1 MFKFQKKSF
10 GHLKLFSDFIGS
22 GHLDW
27 RKEVLDMNLKE
38 TTEILLLCSMVLINQ
53 LVSSFNQL
61 IEDTVLKLM
70 FVQIGLICIT
80 IKILHIIY

>member
-1 MFKFQKKSF
+1 M
-10 GHLKLFSDFIGS
+10 KLFSDFIGS

-61 IEDTVLKLM
+61 IEDS
-70 FVQIGLICIT
+70 F
-80 IKILHIIY
+80 KINVCSNRLNLHNYQNSTYHILTF